1 MTWRVDLG
9 SRSTRG
15 LMRVLNWQN
24 LSLQLAWSNPDN
36 LLGQLGTQVIWRN
49 SGESRFFFFNIFL
62 ANSTK
67 TLLTIIR
74 TTLDPTMIL
83 MATLVIPK
91 TFPKECYSISWISF
105 TTPLNKF
112 PLYLPFFFIAFFISF
127 PNSSLTKYFD
137 FDSNFSTT
145 YDSFSIA
152 LVTKQLWCFFSW

>member
-1 MTWRVDLG
+1 MIPMT
-9 SRSTRG
+9 T
-15 LMRVLNWQN
+15 
-24 LSLQLAWSNPDN
+24 P
-36 LLGQLGTQVIWRN
+36 
-49 SGESRFFFFNIFL
+49 
-62 ANSTK
+62 
-67 TLLTIIR
+67 
-74 TTLDPTMIL
+74 
-83 MATLVIPK
+83 VIPK

-112 PLYLPFFFIAFFISF
+112 PLYLPFFSIAFFISS